1 VPQIAFA
8 GLGRMGLP
16 MCAALVRAGYQV
28 TATDQRAE
36 AQQAAVA
43 CGASWRDTPAQAAK
57 AAGVLIT
64 MLPGPR
70 EVAAAML
77 GEAGALHGLAG
88 GAAWIDMTSNSPAA
102 ARPIRER
109 AMEQGVEVLEAPVG
123 GGIAAAREG
132 RLQLFVGGEA
142 AAVERHRA
150 VLEVLGDPGRI
161 VHTGGHGTGYTAK
174 LLVNLL
180 WFGQAVATAEAL
192 LLGQRAGIDPAVLG
206 HALAGSSAASAF
218 ARRDLGL
225 VFQGDYL
232 PSFGLDRI
240 CEELETVTALA
251 REHQVPWELSDLV
264 RRTYRRALARYGP
277 VDGELLAVALL
288 EDEAGH
294 KLRPGNR

>member
-1 VPQIAFA
+1 
-8 GLGRMGLP
+8 

-28 TATDQRAE
+28 TATDKRAE
-36 AQQAAVA
+36 AEKAAVS
-43 CGASWRDTPAQAAK
+43 CGATWRDTPAQAAA

-64 MLPGPR
+64 MLPGSR
-70 EVAAAML
+70 EVDAVML
-77 GEAGALHGLAG
+77 GEAGALKELAA

-109 AMEQGVEVLEAPVG
+109 AIERGVEVLEAPVG

-142 AAVERHRA
+142 SAVAKHRA
-150 VLEVLGDPGRI
+150 LLEVLGDPGRI
-161 VHTGGHGTGYTAK
+161 VHVGGHGTGYTAK

-192 LLGQRAGIDPAVLG
+192 LLGQRAGLDPAVLE
-206 HALAGSSAASAF
+206 HALAGSSAASTF
-218 ARRDLGL
+218 IRRDIGL

-232 PSFGLDRI
+232 TSFGLDRI
-240 CEELETVTALA
+240 CEELEAVTALA
-251 REHQVPWELSDLV
+251 GDYQVPWELSDLV

-277 VDGELLAVALL
+277 VDGELQAVALL
-288 EDEAGH
+288 EEEAGH
-294 KLRPGNR
+294 KLRPSNS